1 MRPID
6 KKNLFYCH
14 SVIASLIPIPGK
26 RNPPG
31 YCGQNGVFSNDLSGA
46 EGEVNLLCVLM
57 TVGGGIKVMREAGKS
72 LCVP

>member
-1 MRPID
+1 M
-6 KKNLFYCH
+6 
-14 SVIASLIPIPGK
+14 PGK
-26 RNPPG
+26 RNQPG

-57 TVGGGIKVMREAGKS
+57 TVGGGIEVMREAGKS